1 MGTFPFLRVLIGQVR
16 KDPAVGTGTS
26 QEDEMFDKMIESNS
40 AGAEFKPRRTYFL
53 VSSIVVGTL
62 FLAAVV
68 VSIYA
73 GDIGLG
79 NTDFELSELLAPLE
93 TAAPEPQPEPEVVRP
108 TQDPQTMADH
118 QTRIVNMARVDEVQP
133 SPNSTSVEPSQFRS
147 RPIADFELGNADS
160 EPVSNVG
167 TNRSIAP
174 SGGSGLAVKP
184 EPRSSE
190 DKPEAVPAPP
200 VSKPKPAPPKNV
212 GVVNGIAISLP
223 KPPYP
228 AIALSI
234 NIQGKVDVQV
244 TIDETGR
251 VISARAASG
260 HPFLRPA
267 AEKAASNARFSPTL
281 VSGVPVKV
289 TGVIIY
295 NFTRN

>member
-1 MGTFPFLRVLIGQVR
+1 
-16 KDPAVGTGTS
+16 
-26 QEDEMFDKMIESNS
+26 MFDKMIESNS

-108 TQDPQTMADH
+108 TQDPRTMADH

-133 SPNSTSVEPSQFRS
+133 SPNSTSVVPNQFRS
-147 RPIADFELGNADS
+147 RPIADFELGKADS

-174 SGGSGLAVKP
+174 SGGSGLAVRP
-184 EPRSSE
+184 EPRSNDD
-190 DKPEAVPAPP
+190 DKPEAVPPPP
-200 VSKPKPAPPKNV
+200 VSRPKPAPPKHI
-212 GVVNGIAISLP
+212 GIVNGNAIYLP

-228 AIALSI
+228 AIALST
-234 NIQGKVDVQV
+234 NIQGKVDIQV
-244 TIDETGR
+244 TIDENGR